1 MNITVFCSANALEER
16 YTAPA
21 RDFARTLGERGHTLV
36 WGGSHAGLMGV
47 IADEA
52 KAAGAKLVGI
62 SVELLAHK
70 AYAGADELVTTA
82 DLAERKAQLLQRAD
96 AIVVLVGGLGTLDE
110 VTEVLELKKHGLH
123 DKPVVLLDTEG
134 FYDGMRTQLRRMERE
149 GFLPRALDELVRFAP
164 DGETALRYAEGAE
177 DVDDVADVE
186 DFEEDARDGSAA
198 ASV

>member
-1 MNITVFCSANALEER
+1 MNITVFCSAFSLDER
-16 YTAPA
+16 YTVPA

-70 AYAGADELVTTA
+70 AYRGADELVSTK

-96 AIVVLVGGLGTLDE
+96 AVVVLVGGLGTLDE

-123 DKPVVLLDTEG
+123 DKPVVLLDTDG

-149 GFLPRALDELVRFAP
+149 GFLPRPLDELVRFAA
-164 DGETALRYAEGAE
+164 DGVEALRYAEGEA
-177 DVDDVADVE
+177 
-186 DFEEDARDGSAA
+186 
-198 ASV
+198 

>member
-1 MNITVFCSANALEER
+1 MNITVFCSAYALDER

-21 RDFARTLGERGHTLV
+21 RAFARALGERGHTLV

-52 KAAGAKLVGI
+52 KAAGARLIGI

-70 AYAGADELVTTA
+70 AYSGADELVSTA

-134 FYDGMRTQLRRMERE
+134 FYDGMRAQLRRMEQE
-149 GFLPRALDELVRFAP
+149 GFLPRPLDELVLFAP
-164 DGETALRYAEGAE
+164 DGEAALRYAEGAG
-177 DVDDVADVE
+177 DAAD
-186 DFEEDARDGSAA
+186 ADGSRG
-198 ASV
+198 ASAVASA